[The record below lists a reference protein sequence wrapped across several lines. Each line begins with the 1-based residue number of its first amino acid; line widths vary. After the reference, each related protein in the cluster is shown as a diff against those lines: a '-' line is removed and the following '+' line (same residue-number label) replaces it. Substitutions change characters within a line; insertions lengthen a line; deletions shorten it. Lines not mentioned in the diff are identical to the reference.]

1 MPQPPRPYRAIC
13 FDLDGTLL
21 PMDID
26 EFMNVYFRAIAAF
39 VASRGHDPEPFMAGL
54 RAGTAAMG
62 ANDGSRTNAEAF
74 WPVMLAHVDPAEAD
88 WRALADEF
96 YATEFGRIGEGFEG
110 DPAVPRV
117 LGELAAKGYP
127 LALTTMPMFPL
138 AAVEWRLRWAG
149 ADPAAFARITHYENA
164 RSIKPKPRYF
174 AENLAALG
182 VEGTDVLMVGNNTL
196 EDMAFLSVLLI
207 DRLYCWTRWGPT
219 WPRCATAAWP
229 TSSVGPP
236 RCPPAPTRRATSSA
250 GPWTR
255 PPPSM
260 PWSATRATASTW
272 PRPMPKPLRW
282 RLTRRPMATVWT
294 APLRAR
300 RGRDPMALFDCAC
313 DGASGHARAL
323 SYETAHG
330 TFRTPMFM
338 PVGTS
343 ATVKGVL
350 PGQLRELGAQ
360 VVLANTYHLAMRPG
374 ADVVAEAGGVHA
386 FSGYDGPMLTDSG
399 GFQVFSLADTVS
411 LDDDGVTFQS
421 IYDGAKVR
429 WTPEENMRIQELI
442 GADIAMQLDQCPPY
456 PAEKAFVAK
465 AVDYSSAWA
474 KRCLATHRRADQTL
488 FGIVQGGMHLDLRL
502 ESIRRLRAI
511 EEESLAAGGR
521 RFGGFGIGGYSVGES
536 HEVMFETLGEVARA
550 CPEDRPRYLMGVG
563 NPTTIVRAI
572 GQGVD
577 MFDCVLPTRTA
588 RMGTAFSSTGRMN
601 LRNAKY
607 ARDFGPLDAACACPT
622 CRQFSRAY
630 LRHLVKQNE
639 MTGGVLLSIHN
650 LHFLLE
656 LARRAREAVLAGAY
670 AEFEAAWMASPAAKD
685 Y

>member
-1 MPQPPRPYRAIC
+1 
-13 FDLDGTLL
+13 
-21 PMDID
+21 
-26 EFMNVYFRAIAAF
+26 
-39 VASRGHDPEPFMAGL
+39 
-54 RAGTAAMG
+54 
-62 ANDGSRTNAEAF
+62 
-74 WPVMLAHVDPAEAD
+74 
-88 WRALADEF
+88 
-96 YATEFGRIGEGFEG
+96 
-110 DPAVPRV
+110 
-117 LGELAAKGYP
+117 
-127 LALTTMPMFPL
+127 
-138 AAVEWRLRWAG
+138 
-149 ADPAAFARITHYENA
+149 
-164 RSIKPKPRYF
+164 
-174 AENLAALG
+174 
-182 VEGTDVLMVGNNTL
+182 
-196 EDMAFLSVLLI
+196 
-207 DRLYCWTRWGPT
+207 
-219 WPRCATAAWP
+219 
-229 TSSVGPP
+229 
-236 RCPPAPTRRATSSA
+236 
-250 GPWTR
+250 
-255 PPPSM
+255 
-260 PWSATRATASTW
+260 
-272 PRPMPKPLRW
+272 
-282 RLTRRPMATVWT
+282 
-294 APLRAR
+294 
-300 RGRDPMALFDCAC
+300 MALFDCTCEAR
-313 DGASGHARAL
+313 SGHARAL

-350 PGQLRELGAQ
+350 PEQLHELGAQ

-399 GFQVFSLADTVS
+399 GFQVFSLADTVR

-442 GADIAMQLDQCPPY
+442 GADIAMQLDQCAPY
-456 PAEKAFVAK
+456 PAERSFVAK

-474 KRCLATHRRADQTL
+474 ERCLAAHQRPDQAL

-502 ESIRRLRAI
+502 ESVRRLRAI
-511 EEESLAAGGR
+511 EDASLAAGGR

-601 LRNAKY
+601 MRNAQY
-607 ARDFGPLDAACACPT
+607 ARDFGPLDPQCSCPT

-630 LRHLVKQNE
+630 IRHLVKQNE

-670 AEFEAAWMASPAAKD
+670 GEFEAAWMASPGARD